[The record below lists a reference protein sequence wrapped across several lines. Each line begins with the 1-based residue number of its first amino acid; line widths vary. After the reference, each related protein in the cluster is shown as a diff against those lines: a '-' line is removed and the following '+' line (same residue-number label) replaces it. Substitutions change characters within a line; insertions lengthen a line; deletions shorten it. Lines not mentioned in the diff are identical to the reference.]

1 MLAVDFDK
9 LYKDKAFNKRLVS
22 LANRYYSRF
31 KTLFDNQSWDN
42 EDIAQELWLKLSER
56 EAVDNFTFQVVIDDM
71 HDILKMLK
79 SDCRNAEF
87 EDVDNYAID
96 LEDGE
101 ESQDEILGRLV
112 YHKKARY
119 LTV

>member
-1 MLAVDFDK
+1 MLVKDFDK

-31 KTLFDNQSWDN
+31 KTLFDNHSWDM
-42 EDIAQELWLKLSER
+42 EDIAQELWFRISEKP
-56 EAVDNFTFQVVIDDM
+56 AVENFGFTVVINEM
-71 HDILKMLK
+71 RDILRSLK
-79 SDCRNAEF
+79 SDCRNIDF
-87 EDVDNYAID
+87 EDIENFAID
-96 LEDGE
+96 SEDGE